1 MQGEFYTKA
10 ARGAKG
16 LQAYDSAKA
25 YAEHPEYVVFNG
37 RAGALTGGGE
47 LTARA
52 GQTVRIFAGNG
63 GPNLVWAFHVI
74 GEIFDRVY
82 REAGIGGAPA
92 ANVQTTLIPPGG
104 AAVVE
109 FKVDVPG
116 TYLLVDHSI
125 YRIDKGAVGGLKVE
139 GAGGQGIFESV
150 PGGK

>member
-1 MQGEFYTKA
+1 M
-10 ARGAKG
+10 
-16 LQAYDSAKA
+16 
-25 YAEHPEYVVFNG
+25 
-37 RAGALTGGGE
+37 

-52 GQTVRIFAGNG
+52 GQTVRIFAGN
-63 GPNLVWAFHVI
+63 
-74 GEIFDRVY
+74 
-82 REAGIGGAPA
+82 
-92 ANVQTTLIPPGG
+92 GG